1 MSAPVTRSAGTAAPN
16 MPWTLVRL
24 RWTLTNAALK
34 TSPWQVVAYV
44 LAYLLALG
52 TVVGTGILAFAV
64 GHGMAHDMWEYLPA
78 VMPLAG
84 TAGILFVALM
94 QAMFIGENSTMSM
107 DKFAPYGIPDRT
119 LQLGLLLA
127 GLTGIP
133 AITALVGFML
143 WAMAYRGLGA
153 AAVISQLV
161 AAPLIVLTAMC
172 VSKALLAVAD
182 IITDSQTGKNIFYVV
197 VIMLFVVVAQMPNI
211 LMINEVSLDAATL
224 APIARVFGWLPLG
237 APFMLPFDAAN
248 GQWLFWLLHV
258 LCALALC
265 AVCFLISQWCL
276 HWQRTHSSDAVR
288 AKAAKGLGLFSR
300 MPDSPSGAVSARLGS
315 LLRRDARQSMMFI
328 MPLFFVVIFA
338 LESKDTGSWFVWMG
352 VLMGGM
358 FMSLTES
365 NGLAYDGQGFVM
377 EVIAGTRAIDDR
389 TGRVRVYLIIDT
401 VYIALLSVV
410 AFIITG
416 DWSNPS
422 GLATAFTFIAASWG
436 WAMASLGIAELFNCS
451 ILYPVPSMAK
461 PFTNPQ
467 GRGAAQ
473 AFLPLLYML
482 AEIACMLPTAIVAI
496 ILAATGHGDAYL
508 WIIPVALA
516 NGVVFLCLGTWLG
529 AKLLRTRM
537 LKVVQTLDSF
547 AALQQ

>member
-1 MSAPVTRSAGTAAPN
+1 MSAPATQPATTSAT
-16 MPWTLVRL
+16 PWTLVRL
-24 RWTLTNAALK
+24 RWALTNAALK
-34 TSPWQVVAYV
+34 TSPWQIVAYV
-44 LAYLLALG
+44 LAYLLAAG
-52 TVVGTGILAFAV
+52 TVVGTGVLAFAV
-64 GHGMAHDMWEYLPA
+64 GHGMAHDVWPYLP
-78 VMPLAG
+78 VIMPLAG
-84 TAGILFVALM
+84 TAGILFVALL

-133 AITALVGFML
+133 AITALVSFML
-143 WAMAYRGLGA
+143 WAMAYRGFGA
-153 AAVISQLV
+153 AAVASQLV

-182 IITDSQTGKNIFYVV
+182 IITDSQAGKNIFYVV
-197 VIMLFVVVAQMPNI
+197 VIMLFVALAQMPNI
-211 LMINEVSLDAATL
+211 LMINEVSVEATSL
-224 APIARVFGWLPLG
+224 IPVARVFGWLPLG

-248 GQWLFWLLHV
+248 GQWLFWVLHV

-265 AVCFLISQWCL
+265 AVCFLVSQWCL

-300 MPDSPSGAVSARLGS
+300 MPDSPSGAISARLGS
-315 LLRRDARQSMMFI
+315 LLRRDARQSMMYI

-338 LESKDTGSWFVWMG
+338 LENKDIGSWFVWMG
-352 VLMGGM
+352 VLLGGM

-389 TGRVRVYLIIDT
+389 TGRVRIYLIIDT
-401 VYIALLSVV
+401 VYIALLSVIT
-410 AFIITG
+410 FIITG
-416 DWSNPS
+416 DWSSPS
-422 GLATAFTFIAASWG
+422 GLAGAFTFIATSWG
-436 WAMASLGIAELFNCS
+436 WAVASLGVAEMFNCS
-451 ILYPVPSMAK
+451 VLYPVPSMAK

-473 AFLPLLYML
+473 AFLPFLYML
-482 AEIACMLPTAIVAI
+482 ASLASILPTAIVAI
-496 ILAATGHGDAYL
+496 VIFATDNGAAYP

>member
-1 MSAPVTRSAGTAAPN
+1 MSAPATQPATTSAT
-16 MPWTLVRL
+16 PWTLVRL
-24 RWTLTNAALK
+24 RWALTNAALK
-34 TSPWQVVAYV
+34 TSPWQIVAYV
-44 LAYLLALG
+44 LAYLLAAG
-52 TVVGTGILAFAV
+52 TVVGTGVLAFAV
-64 GHGMAHDMWEYLPA
+64 GHGMAHDVWPYLP
-78 VMPLAG
+78 VIMPLAG
-84 TAGILFVALM
+84 TAGILFVALL
-94 QAMFIGENSTMSM
+94 QAMFIGENSTMSI

-133 AITALVGFML
+133 AITALVSFML
-143 WAMAYRGLGA
+143 WAMAYRGFGA
-153 AAVISQLV
+153 AAVDSQLV

-182 IITDSQTGKNIFYVV
+182 IITDSQAGKNIFYVV
-197 VIMLFVVVAQMPNI
+197 VIMLFVALAQMPNI
-211 LMINEVSLDAATL
+211 LMINEVSVEAASFI
-224 APIARVFGWLPLG
+224 PVARVFGWLPLG

-248 GQWLFWLLHV
+248 GQWLFWVLHV

-265 AVCFLISQWCL
+265 AVCFLVSQWCL

-300 MPDSPSGAVSARLGS
+300 MPDSPSGAISARLGS
-315 LLRRDARQSMMFI
+315 LLRRDARQSMMYI

-338 LESKDTGSWFVWMG
+338 LENKDIGSWFVWMG
-352 VLMGGM
+352 VLLGGM

-389 TGRVRVYLIIDT
+389 TGRVRIYLIIDT
-401 VYIALLSVV
+401 VYIALLSVIT
-410 AFIITG
+410 FIITG
-416 DWSNPS
+416 DWSSPS
-422 GLATAFTFIAASWG
+422 GLAGAFTFIAASWG
-436 WAMASLGIAELFNCS
+436 WAVASLGVAEMFNCS
-451 ILYPVPSMAK
+451 VLYPVPSMAK

-473 AFLPLLYML
+473 AFLPFLYML
-482 AEIACMLPTAIVAI
+482 ASLASILPTALVAI
-496 ILAATGHGDAYL
+496 VIFATGNGAAYP

-516 NGVVFLCLGTWLG
+516 NGVLFLCLGTWLG

>member
-1 MSAPVTRSAGTAAPN
+1 MSAPATQPATTSAT
-16 MPWTLVRL
+16 PWTLVRL
-24 RWTLTNAALK
+24 RWALTNAALK
-34 TSPWQVVAYV
+34 TSPWQIVAYV
-44 LAYLLALG
+44 LAYLLAAG
-52 TVVGTGILAFAV
+52 TVVGTGVLAFAV
-64 GHGMAHDMWEYLPA
+64 GHGMAHDVWPYLP
-78 VMPLAG
+78 VIMPLAG
-84 TAGILFVALM
+84 TAGILFVALL

-133 AITALVGFML
+133 AITALVSFML
-143 WAMAYRGLGA
+143 WAMAYRGFGA
-153 AAVISQLV
+153 AAVASQLV

-182 IITDSQTGKNIFYVV
+182 IITDSQAGKNIFYVV
-197 VIMLFVVVAQMPNI
+197 VIMLFVALAQMPNI
-211 LMINEVSLDAATL
+211 LMINEVSVEAASL
-224 APIARVFGWLPLG
+224 IPVARVFGWLPLG

-248 GQWLFWLLHV
+248 GQWLFWVLHV

-265 AVCFLISQWCL
+265 AVCFLVSQWCL

-300 MPDSPSGAVSARLGS
+300 MPDSPSGAISARLGS
-315 LLRRDARQSMMFI
+315 LLRRDARQSMMYI

-338 LESKDTGSWFVWMG
+338 LENKDIGPWFVWMG
-352 VLMGGM
+352 VLLGGM

-389 TGRVRVYLIIDT
+389 TGRVRIYLIIDT
-401 VYIALLSVV
+401 VYIALLSVIT
-410 AFIITG
+410 FIITG
-416 DWSNPS
+416 DWSSPS
-422 GLATAFTFIAASWG
+422 GLAGAFTFIAASWG
-436 WAMASLGIAELFNCS
+436 WAVASLGVAEMFNCS
-451 ILYPVPSMAK
+451 VLYPVPSMAK

-473 AFLPLLYML
+473 AFLPFLYML
-482 AEIACMLPTAIVAI
+482 ASLASILPTAIVAI
-496 ILAATGHGDAYL
+496 VIFATGNGAAYP

>member
-1 MSAPVTRSAGTAAPN
+1 MSAPATQPATTSAT
-16 MPWTLVRL
+16 PWTLVRL
-24 RWTLTNAALK
+24 RWALTNAALK
-34 TSPWQVVAYV
+34 TSPWQIVAYV
-44 LAYLLALG
+44 LAYLLAAG
-52 TVVGTGILAFAV
+52 TVVGTGVLAFAV
-64 GHGMAHDMWEYLPA
+64 GHGMAHDVWPYLP
-78 VMPLAG
+78 VIMPLAG
-84 TAGILFVALM
+84 TAGILFVALL

-133 AITALVGFML
+133 AITALVSFML
-143 WAMAYRGLGA
+143 WAMAYRGFGA
-153 AAVISQLV
+153 AAVVSQLV

-182 IITDSQTGKNIFYVV
+182 IITDSQAGKNIFYVV
-197 VIMLFVVVAQMPNI
+197 VIMLFVALAQMPNI
-211 LMINEVSLDAATL
+211 LMINEVSVEAASFI
-224 APIARVFGWLPLG
+224 PVARVFGWLPLG

-248 GQWLFWLLHV
+248 GQWLFWVLHV

-265 AVCFLISQWCL
+265 AVCFLVSQWCL

-300 MPDSPSGAVSARLGS
+300 MPDSPSGAISARLGS
-315 LLRRDARQSMMFI
+315 LLRRDARQSMMYI

-338 LESKDTGSWFVWMG
+338 LENKDIGSWFVWMG
-352 VLMGGM
+352 VLLGGM

-389 TGRVRVYLIIDT
+389 TGRVRIYLIIDT
-401 VYIALLSVV
+401 VYIALLSVIT
-410 AFIITG
+410 FIITG
-416 DWSNPS
+416 DWSSPS
-422 GLATAFTFIAASWG
+422 GLAGAFTFIAASWG
-436 WAMASLGIAELFNCS
+436 WAVASLGVAEMFNCS
-451 ILYPVPSMAK
+451 VLYPVPSMAK

-473 AFLPLLYML
+473 AFLPFLYML
-482 AEIACMLPTAIVAI
+482 ASLASILPTALVAI
-496 ILAATGHGDAYL
+496 VIFATGNGAAYP

-516 NGVVFLCLGTWLG
+516 NGVLFLCLGTWLG

>member
-1 MSAPVTRSAGTAAPN
+1 MSAPVTRSAGTAALN

-436 WAMASLGIAELFNCS
+436 WAVASLGIAELFNCS

>member
-1 MSAPVTRSAGTAAPN
+1 MSAPATQPATTSAT
-16 MPWTLVRL
+16 PWTLVRL
-24 RWTLTNAALK
+24 RWALTNAALK
-34 TSPWQVVAYV
+34 TSPWQIVAYV
-44 LAYLLALG
+44 LAYLLAAG
-52 TVVGTGILAFAV
+52 TVVGTGVLAFAV
-64 GHGMAHDMWEYLPA
+64 GHGMAHDVWPYLP
-78 VMPLAG
+78 VIMPLAG
-84 TAGILFVALM
+84 TAGILFVALL

-133 AITALVGFML
+133 AITALVSFML
-143 WAMAYRGLGA
+143 WAMAYRGFGA
-153 AAVISQLV
+153 AAVVSQLV

-182 IITDSQTGKNIFYVV
+182 IITDSQAGKNIFYVV
-197 VIMLFVVVAQMPNI
+197 VIMLFVALAQMPNI
-211 LMINEVSLDAATL
+211 LMINEVSVEATSL
-224 APIARVFGWLPLG
+224 IPVARVFGWLPLG

-248 GQWLFWLLHV
+248 GQWLFWVLHV

-265 AVCFLISQWCL
+265 AVCFLVSQWCL

-300 MPDSPSGAVSARLGS
+300 MPDSPSGAISARLGS
-315 LLRRDARQSMMFI
+315 LLRRDARQSMMYI

-338 LESKDTGSWFVWMG
+338 LENKDIGSWFVWMG
-352 VLMGGM
+352 VLLGGM

-389 TGRVRVYLIIDT
+389 TGRVRIYLIIDT
-401 VYIALLSVV
+401 VYIALLSVIT
-410 AFIITG
+410 FIITG
-416 DWSNPS
+416 DWSSPS
-422 GLATAFTFIAASWG
+422 GLAGAFTFIATSWG
-436 WAMASLGIAELFNCS
+436 WAVASLGVAEMFNCS
-451 ILYPVPSMAK
+451 VLYPVPSMAK

-473 AFLPLLYML
+473 AFLPFLYML
-482 AEIACMLPTAIVAI
+482 ASLASILPTAIVAI
-496 ILAATGHGDAYL
+496 VIFATDNGAAYP

>member
-1 MSAPVTRSAGTAAPN
+1 MSAPATQPATTSAT
-16 MPWTLVRL
+16 PWTLVRL
-24 RWTLTNAALK
+24 RWALTNAALK
-34 TSPWQVVAYV
+34 TSPWQIVAYV
-44 LAYLLALG
+44 LAYLLAAG
-52 TVVGTGILAFAV
+52 TVVGTGVLAFAV
-64 GHGMAHDMWEYLPA
+64 GHGMAHDVWPYLP
-78 VMPLAG
+78 VIMPLAG
-84 TAGILFVALM
+84 TAGILFVALL

-133 AITALVGFML
+133 AITALVSFML
-143 WAMAYRGLGA
+143 WAMAYRGFGA
-153 AAVISQLV
+153 AAVASQLV

-182 IITDSQTGKNIFYVV
+182 IITDSQAGKNIFYVV
-197 VIMLFVVVAQMPNI
+197 VIMLFVALAQMPNI
-211 LMINEVSLDAATL
+211 LMINEVSVEAASL
-224 APIARVFGWLPLG
+224 IPAARVFGWLPLG

-248 GQWLFWLLHV
+248 GQWLFWVLHV

-265 AVCFLISQWCL
+265 AVCFLVSQWCL

-300 MPDSPSGAVSARLGS
+300 MPDSPSGAISARLGS
-315 LLRRDARQSMMFI
+315 LLRRDARQSMMYI

-338 LESKDTGSWFVWMG
+338 LENKDIGSWFVWMG
-352 VLMGGM
+352 VLLGGM

-389 TGRVRVYLIIDT
+389 TGRVRIYLIIDT
-401 VYIALLSVV
+401 VYIALLSVIT
-410 AFIITG
+410 FIITG
-416 DWSNPS
+416 DWSSPS
-422 GLATAFTFIAASWG
+422 GLAGAFTFIATSWG
-436 WAMASLGIAELFNCS
+436 WAVASLGVAEMFNCS
-451 ILYPVPSMAK
+451 VLYPVPSMAK

-473 AFLPLLYML
+473 AFLPFLYML
-482 AEIACMLPTAIVAI
+482 ASLASILPTAIVAI
-496 ILAATGHGDAYL
+496 VIFATGNGAAYP

-516 NGVVFLCLGTWLG
+516 NGVLFLCLGTWLG